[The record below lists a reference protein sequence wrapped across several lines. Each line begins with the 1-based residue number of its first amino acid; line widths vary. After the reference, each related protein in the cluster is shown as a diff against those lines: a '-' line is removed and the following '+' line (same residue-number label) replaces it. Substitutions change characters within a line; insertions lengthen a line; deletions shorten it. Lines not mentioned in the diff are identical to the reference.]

1 MQSRPV
7 PLDIPVS
14 ACTIPVARVS
24 LGSAVAA
31 CNIRHAKDCSPH
43 VPALVPHLGNYG
55 IRCDHMLAK
64 SPTLLMLQTLTCQ
77 PRRTKNHK
85 IPPLQLTGTS
95 PSTVLLLSAVFW
107 QDSYPSKARC
117 GSSRLPLPICFCTWI
132 QYQLVMFEAVLPIL
146 YNYMIKE

>member
-7 PLDIPVS
+7 PLDIPVP

-107 QDSYPSKARC
+107 QDQALRAPDRPVRRYHRRIRQGVQRDHRTCKPASAL
-117 GSSRLPLPICFCTWI
+117 G
-132 QYQLVMFEAVLPIL
+132 QD
-146 YNYMIKE
+146 